1 MRGPLPRLLAL
12 PLTTA
17 VLLLPAVPALA
28 DDESTIPTTPIPE
41 SEGEAPAST
50 ENGPTPTAHA
60 VGAAGTALGV
70 LRLLPKSQDTET
82 IMPGFSDQLGKQAAF
97 EAGISLT
104 SAKANSEAYLSYER
118 SVAQA
123 CPGGIAIAGDSPRT
137 PGCVSQT
144 ALPDNT
150 DPTSAR
156 LDLPD
161 NPLLDVGL
169 LDGEAHARWDPEV
182 GACVEPLADSSESL
196 ASLSLLPAIP
206 SMSKISDL
214 ADSGGKLSSALAN
227 MGPLS
232 TLGGLLPGKGT
243 PQGSDTNGLISLPN
257 TMSTRSNVSLVD
269 MPDSDH
275 KAVRSTST
283 LQLADVHLFE
293 GTPFGINIKVV
304 SQPTLTVTSTGDPE
318 TSTVDYEAPV
328 LEVYRNGEQKF
339 TLDAEHPTES
349 IGVGAPKNPAKL
361 ADAMGLPSARHLKD
375 VPVIG
380 GLAETVNDG
389 VQALSGDE
397 QGMVLDLFAIKLS
410 IADLDVSKNA
420 KDKPFDGYQ
429 IGATARMMN
438 IDILPTE
445 KLTDI
450 LPDSMADKV
459 PASLAQVAFGEQV
472 ARSYAPQGGVVC
484 GTTGAGGSGE
494 PGGGGGSAGTPD
506 KLARTS
512 AAYASVPI
520 FWSGTGILLMGVV
533 MVAAIPARRN
543 TIRSGPTPS
552 PRPRK

>member
-1 MRGPLPRLLAL
+1 ESGEESRMRGPLPRLLAL

-243 PQGSDTNGLISLPN
+243 PQGSDTNGLISL
-257 TMSTRSNVSLVD
+257 
-269 MPDSDH
+269 
-275 KAVRSTST
+275 
-283 LQLADVHLFE
+283 
-293 GTPFGINIKVV
+293 
-304 SQPTLTVTSTGDPE
+304 
-318 TSTVDYEAPV
+318 
-328 LEVYRNGEQKF
+328 
-339 TLDAEHPTES
+339 
-349 IGVGAPKNPAKL
+349 
-361 ADAMGLPSARHLKD
+361 
-375 VPVIG
+375 
-380 GLAETVNDG
+380 
-389 VQALSGDE
+389 
-397 QGMVLDLFAIKLS
+397 
-410 IADLDVSKNA
+410 
-420 KDKPFDGYQ
+420 
-429 IGATARMMN
+429 
-438 IDILPTE
+438 
-445 KLTDI
+445 
-450 LPDSMADKV
+450 
-459 PASLAQVAFGEQV
+459 
-472 ARSYAPQGGVVC
+472 
-484 GTTGAGGSGE
+484 
-494 PGGGGGSAGTPD
+494 
-506 KLARTS
+506 
-512 AAYASVPI
+512 
-520 FWSGTGILLMGVV
+520 
-533 MVAAIPARRN
+533 
-543 TIRSGPTPS
+543 
-552 PRPRK
+552 